1 MSVNTPRFA
10 RPQGLFDF
18 LGGGSRGDKGAKGG
32 TATPARP
39 SAKPAPAG
47 RPARVM
53 NPRTAPAGQD
63 LFILRVAPTCTVT
76 TSLNGH
82 VYTRHNAIP
91 LPMATCTPGCACHYD
106 VMADRRRG
114 DRRKQADRRDSIRFE
129 ERTDRRQRDR
139 RDPNPWTRGKS
150 D

>member
-1 MSVNTPRFA
+1 MSISTLRFL

-18 LGGGSRGDKGAKGG
+18 LGGGSRGDKPKPG
-32 TATPARP
+32 
-39 SAKPAPAG
+39 AKPATAAAKPAAPAK
-47 RPARVM
+47 PARVL
-53 NPRTAPAGQD
+53 NPRTAAPGQD

-76 TSLNGH
+76 TSLNGRI
-82 VYTRHNAIP
+82 YTRHNAIM
-91 LPMATCTPGCACHYD
+91 LPMATCQKGCACHYD
-106 VMADRRRG
+106 VMADRRRVE
-114 DRRKQADRRDSIRFE
+114 RRKHADRRDEIRFE